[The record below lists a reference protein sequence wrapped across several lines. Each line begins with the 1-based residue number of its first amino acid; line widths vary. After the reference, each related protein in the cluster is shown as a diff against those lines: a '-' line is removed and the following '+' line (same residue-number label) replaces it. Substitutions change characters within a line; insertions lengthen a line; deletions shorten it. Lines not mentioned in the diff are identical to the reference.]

1 MKTISSLA
9 LILFSMHAAAQQ
21 DFSKFK
27 WRNRI
32 LLFSAESLNDEGFTA
47 QFKMFMENQKKLEDR
62 NLTLFTLVKGRIYDK
77 DLKPMSNYDVAALR
91 KKYDMGSGFTG
102 LVLLGKDGGVKL
114 RKSFPV
120 EPKVIFEAIDQMPMR
135 QKEMREN
142 IDD

>member
-9 LILFSMHAAAQQ
+9 LFLFSMHAAAQQ

-32 LLFSAESLNDEGFTA
+32 LLFSVESLNDESFTA
-47 QFKMFMENQKKLEDR
+47 HFKSFMDNQKKLEDR
-62 NLTLFTLVKGRIYDK
+62 NLLIFTLVKGRIYDK
-77 DLKPMSNYDVAALR
+77 DLKPVSHYDIASLR
-91 KKYDMGSGFTG
+91 KKYDIGGNFTG
-102 LVLLGKDGGVKL
+102 VVLIGKDGATKL
-114 RKSFPV
+114 KKNFPV
-120 EPKVIFEAIDQMPMR
+120 EPRVIFETIDQMPMR